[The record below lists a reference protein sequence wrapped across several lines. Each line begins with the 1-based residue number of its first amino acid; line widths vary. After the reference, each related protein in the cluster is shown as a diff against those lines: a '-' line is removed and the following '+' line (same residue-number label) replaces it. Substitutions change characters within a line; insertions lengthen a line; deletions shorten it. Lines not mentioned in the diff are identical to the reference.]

1 MSHAT
6 NWDYQFVPV
15 PLNLFNCLDNNC
27 RSVLFTLIQLSS
39 YYGKEENG
47 GWFYRTNGDLGDQC
61 NLSKNVLNG
70 ALDALYRNGIV
81 DIIPCEKGG
90 GKKQIGRKYRVLF
103 NSFKKYEEISI
114 EDTIKNPDYKIKTC
128 DYKKCSIPSFQLKED
143 DDTTFQPTSTPTF
156 PLTSQPTSRKSDNN
170 INNIDNIK
178 NIENIELIYNKLIEN
193 RDRIIEEGLDKFDYE
208 LYSDTSMS
216 FLDDHGTEL
225 FNSYRY
231 FNSDEF
237 DGKQKFYE
245 LVSSDSSIGYEEI
258 EQLFKYCIRTQA
270 FRDQEEI
277 GESSISSTEELPI
290 DSNNIEGFAARLAS
304 LGISQ
309 EEDDAFLAY
318 ISKCVEKLAAAS
330 VGMTQLDNYAESYEK
345 LINDCMGFYHWSR
358 TKGEAYVRELLE
370 GFIRILYPTNV
381 SNTKVC

>member
-1 MSHAT
+1 MSQT
-6 NWDYQFVPV
+6 TSGDYQFVPV

-27 RSVLFTLIQLSS
+27 RSVLYTLIQLSS
-39 YYGKEENG
+39 YYGKKEKG
-47 GWFYRTNGDLGDQC
+47 GWFYRTNGDLEEQC

-70 ALDALYRNGIV
+70 ALDALYREGIIDV
-81 DIIPCEKGG
+81 IPCEKGS
-90 GKKQIGRKYRVLF
+90 GKKQVGRKYRVLF

-143 DDTTFQPTSTPTF
+143 DDTTPQPTSSPTF

-170 INNIDNIK
+170 IK

-193 RDRIIEEGLDKFDYE
+193 KDKIIEEGLDKFDYE
-208 LYSDTSMS
+208 LYSDSSMT

-270 FRDQEEI
+270 ARTSTVEMVSV
-277 GESSISSTEELPI
+277 SSAPAPCPVQTEEEFLSALF
-290 DSNNIEGFAARLAS
+290 DKMDKL
-304 LGISQ
+304 ISVPQQ
-309 EEDDAFLAY
+309 ECVDYMELVDDCVMYYGWKREQATVF
-318 ISKCVEKLAAAS
+318 VEKLLSAS
-330 VGMTQLDNYAESYEK
+330 KNCFMNIT
-345 LINDCMGFYHWSR
+345 
-358 TKGEAYVRELLE
+358 
-370 GFIRILYPTNV
+370 
-381 SNTKVC
+381 

>member
-1 MSHAT
+1 
-6 NWDYQFVPV
+6 
-15 PLNLFNCLDNNC
+15 
-27 RSVLFTLIQLSS
+27 
-39 YYGKEENG
+39 
-47 GWFYRTNGDLGDQC
+47 
-61 NLSKNVLNG
+61 
-70 ALDALYRNGIV
+70 
-81 DIIPCEKGG
+81 
-90 GKKQIGRKYRVLF
+90 VLF
-103 NSFKKYEEISI
+103 NTFKKYEELSI

-143 DDTTFQPTSTPTF
+143 DDTTFQPTSSPTF

-193 RDRIIEEGLDKFDYE
+193 KDKIIEEGLDKFDYE
-208 LYSDTSMS
+208 LYSDSSMT

-270 FRDQEEI
+270 ART
-277 GESSISSTEELPI
+277 STEDIVSVSSAPAPSPVQSEEEFLTALFKKM
-290 DSNNIEGFAARLAS
+290 DGVMAAPQ
-304 LGISQ
+304 Q
-309 EEDDAFLAY
+309 EYAD
-318 ISKCVEKLAAAS
+318 
-330 VGMTQLDNYAESYEK
+330 YAE
-345 LINDCMGFYHWSR
+345 LVNDCVLFYGWREERARMFIDELMKKSKTHFMG
-358 TKGEAYVRELLE
+358 
-370 GFIRILYPTNV
+370 V
-381 SNTKVC
+381 S

>member
-1 MSHAT
+1 MSQTT

-81 DIIPCEKGG
+81 DVIPCEKGG

-128 DYKKCSIPSFQLKED
+128 DYKKFSIPSFQLKED
-143 DDTTFQPTSTPTF
+143 DDTT
-156 PLTSQPTSRKSDNN
+156 SQPTSRKSDNN
-170 INNIDNIK
+170 IYNIDDIK

-193 RDRIIEEGLDKFDYE
+193 QDRVIEEGLDKFDYE

-258 EQLFKYCIRTQA
+258 EQLFKYCIRAQA
-270 FRDQEEI
+270 ART
-277 GESSISSTEELPI
+277 STEEMVSVSSAPVSPPVQSEDEFISLLIGKMNKMIAAPQQEGDDYTELVDDCI
-290 DSNNIEGFAARLAS
+290 RFYGWRKERASAFIE
-304 LGISQ
+304 
-309 EEDDAFLAY
+309 
-318 ISKCVEKLAAAS
+318 
-330 VGMTQLDNYAESYEK
+330 
-345 LINDCMGFYHWSR
+345 
-358 TKGEAYVRELLE
+358 ELMKQNKIH
-370 GFIRILYPTNV
+370 FMQV
-381 SNTKVC
+381 